1 MDLYLKLKKY
11 YGNEVNEKM
20 QSVEP
25 NISVNIGKLKLKNPV
40 LVASGC
46 FGYGKEYEELVDL
59 SRLGGIILKGL
70 TLNMQT
76 GNPPPRIIETPAG
89 MLNAIGLQNPG
100 VDNFIHEILP
110 TLSDIPTVII
120 ANICGS
126 SCNEY
131 VELAKRLDDCEG
143 IDALELN
150 ISCPN
155 VAHGGILFGQDALL
169 AFEVVNCVRKV
180 TSYPL
185 IVKLTPNVGNIV
197 EIAKAVVDGGCD
209 AVALINTLL
218 GMAIDIHERKPVL
231 GNITGGLS
239 GPAIKPVALRMVHE
253 VAHAIDVPIIGQGGI
268 TTPEDAI
275 EFLLAGATAVCIGT
289 ANFINPNVSI
299 EVINGIR
306 EYLIRYK
313 NMEIDEIIGIV

>member
-1 MDLYLKLKKY
+1 LKLKKY